1 MFVCRLVVVVW
12 PLPNIT
18 VVSAPVERGKLWFST
33 VLWRRSIASAPLSKR
48 AEVAALAALNDDGAG
63 ATNQEVLSRLSLE
76 TPLLV
81 SSSTKL
87 AAIAFANFFALPLVM
102 VPRGALGGGACPDCW
117 GVVLDFP
124 RR

>member
-1 MFVCRLVVVVW
+1 MARRPPRFVCRLVVVVW

-18 VVSAPVERGKLWFST
+18 VVSAPVERGRLWFST
-33 VLWRRSIASAPLSKR
+33 VLWRRRIASAPLSKR
-48 AEVAALAALNDDGAG
+48 ALVAALAALSDDGGG
-63 ATNQEVLSRLSLE
+63 AASQEVLSRLSLE

-102 VPRGALGGGACPDCW
+102 VPRGALGGGA
-117 GVVLDFP
+117 
-124 RR
+124 